1 MYAWLYYIF
10 TPASQCLNALWLV
23 FVLTMS
29 PVQAASCDPV
39 LTPFPGSDLGYASHG
54 NRCEGFYVA
63 NVSSESLE
71 VVAVLQGTLRF
82 DWKPDVV
89 LQVSAPN
96 FTQGTVNVRA
106 VAIPLKTYYRMD
118 GTVSPIKT
126 MQWPIEDVVFP
137 GQLTARRL
145 GVYGWVGSENNKM
158 FVPLRV
164 TQKDSPKSILSQE
177 DTYIIFRSSVDVDT
191 VLWRYSTVQDNQ
203 CAKYVEWQQQ
213 DAAPVNAGWPV
224 TITLPQLPGKK
235 GDLCLEIAA
244 KEKDNDEWLK
254 LQTRIWRPSAE

>member
-1 MYAWLYYIF
+1 L
-10 TPASQCLNALWLV
+10 LLALSV
-23 FVLTMS
+23 S
-29 PVQAASCDPV
+29 PVRAASCDPV

-71 VVAVLQGTLRF
+71 VVSVLQGILRF

-89 LQVSAPN
+89 LQVSAPS

-118 GTVSPIKT
+118 GTVAPRQT
-126 MQWPIEDVVFP
+126 MQWPIEDVIFP
-137 GQLTARRL
+137 GQLTAPRL
-145 GVYGWVGSENNKM
+145 GVYGWVGSEKDKT

-164 TQKDSPKSILSQE
+164 TQKDGLKSKQSQANTHLIL
-177 DTYIIFRSSVDVDT
+177 RSTVDVDT
-191 VLWRYSTVQDNQ
+191 VLWRYSTVKRNR
-203 CAKYVEWQQQ
+203 CSRFVEWQEQNT
-213 DAAPVNAGWPV
+213 APVNAGWPV
-224 TITLPQLPGKK
+224 TITLPEPSGKK

-254 LQTRIWRPSAE
+254 LQIRVWRPPSP